1 MDGRTLDIRKKVTFK
16 DLFRA
21 YGICTGS
28 KKIYIYFEGC
38 YPATISK
45 QPKTSNQQIED
56 VSFNAGKTTPGYG
69 KIKDLPKV
77 IWALLTNPTYMMINF
92 GGAADGLTIAGLS
105 AFLPK
110 VMQSQYGFSAG
121 IASALIGVLV
131 IPAGGMFI

>member
-1 MDGRTLDIRKKVTFK
+1 MVEISTMNSWHWLALWVYE
-16 DLFRA
+16 LF
-21 YGICTGS
+21 YQINF
-28 KKIYIYFEGC
+28 IFVGC
-38 YPATISK
+38 YPATISR
-45 QPKTSNQQIED
+45 QPKADQQNED
-56 VSFNAGKTTPGYG
+56 VSSNADKTTPGYG

-131 IPAGGMFI
+131 IPAGGMFTKGEFF